1 MELPFLPTNIASKTT
16 AEASLF
22 ETGKAYSSDLHLLNT
37 KNQLL
42 SNRTQ
47 KVWIIASSWQD
58 KT

>member
-1 MELPFLPTNIASKTT
+1 MELPFFLLNIASKTT
-16 AEASLF
+16 AEASFF

-37 KNQLL
+37 KIQLL

>member
-37 KNQLL
+37 KIQLL

-47 KVWIIASSWQD
+47 KVWIIASS
-58 KT
+58 